1 MRYASTKCS
10 KCGRRCMLPPSPL
23 RHSQNNSIGDTC
35 KEYAL
40 RKPASKR
47 GGASLIEVRP
57 PPFPDGP
64 LALAGLLQ
72 AKGDPP
78 RQRGAGGPSS
88 GLGPQ
93 EKKRGAGCFHGPG
106 AQEPKT

>member
-1 MRYASTKCS
+1 MPVRSAANVGAGACF
-10 KCGRRCMLPPSPL
+10 PL
-23 RHSQNNSIGDTC
+23 HPCANSQNTSIGDTC

-57 PPFPDGP
+57 PPFPDVP

-72 AKGDPP
+72 AKGDPHC
-78 RQRGAGGPSS
+78 
-88 GLGPQ
+88 LGDRCYNPLCLV
-93 EKKRGAGCFHGPG
+93 G
-106 AQEPKT
+106 